1 MTMTEPPTLTRLTP
15 LIEEA
20 TSIGGIDD
28 LGRVL
33 RALVSEAK
41 AATGA
46 PYAAIG
52 VIGNHGVLSEF
63 IYDGISA
70 EGATAIGHPPT
81 GRGVLGALIREHTT
95 LVLDRISDHPDSVGF
110 PENHPAM
117 VTFLGVP
124 IAVGREGFGNLY
136 LTDKPG
142 GFTEDD
148 VAVVEALSRIAG
160 AAVQTAR
167 LQTRLRQIAVVED
180 RQRIARDLHDSVIQD
195 LFAVGLGLQ
204 GVSARVDDPGTAAA
218 IHTAIDTLDDSVNA
232 LRRYIFE
239 LRELEEPA
247 LSLEDRLRA
256 LIARMGAVY
265 PAEIRLEVQGRPD
278 GPWDDDLVL
287 LVTESLSNALRH
299 SQTET
304 VEIRLVRTEHDLTLS
319 VVDTGTGFETGRST
333 PGMGM
338 ANMRARALSM
348 GGSVVVKSRPGD
360 GTMVQVL
367 IPVSRSV
374 SREPGHSPGDPPSS

>member
-20 TSIGGIDD
+20 TSIARIDD

-70 EGATAIGHPPT
+70 EGAAAIGHPPT
-81 GRGVLGALIREHTT
+81 GRGVLGVLVREHTT

-110 PENHPAM
+110 PEHHPAM

-124 IAVGREGFGNLY
+124 IAIGREVFGNLY

-204 GVSARVDDPGTAAA
+204 GVSIRVDDPGTAAA
-218 IHTAIDTLDDSVNA
+218 INEAIDTLDDAVNA

-299 SQTET
+299 SQTDI
-304 VEIRLVRTEHDLTLS
+304 VEIRLVRTENDLTLS
-319 VVDTGTGFETGRST
+319 VVDTGTGFEAVRST
-333 PGMGM
+333 GMGL
-338 ANMRARALSM
+338 ANMRARAQSM
-348 GGSVVVKSRPGD
+348 GGSVEVKSRPGD
-360 GTMVQVL
+360 GTMVQVR
-367 IPVSRSV
+367 IPVSRNV